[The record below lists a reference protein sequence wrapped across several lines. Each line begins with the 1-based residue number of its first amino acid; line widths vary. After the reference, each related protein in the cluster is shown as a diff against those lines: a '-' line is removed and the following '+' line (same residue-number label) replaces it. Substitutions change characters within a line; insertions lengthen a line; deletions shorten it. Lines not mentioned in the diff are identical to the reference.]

1 MTTLPTLAPAAA
13 PQSAPGTVL
22 GRRGVCC
29 LGAVL
34 LGLTA
39 AAYFP
44 LWQNDFVNFDDE
56 PYLVKNK
63 PPPPPP
69 RAVEGLAGL
78 DLSWAWTNQT
88 TPYWMPL
95 TWLSLQFDAQFFS
108 TRNSQGEVVLSPVAF
123 HADNLFWHAAN
134 TLLLFALGCRLGG
147 APGRSFLLAAL
158 FALHPMHVES
168 VAWAIERKDVLSSFF
183 GLLTLWLYV
192 RWAEKPGRLRYLAV
206 AAAYLASLLAK
217 PMLITLPFVLLLLD
231 FWPLRRWG
239 AAAATG
245 TAAGLALPRVS
256 FGHLVREKLLLFLLA
271 AAIAQLTLNT
281 RDRHGALVSLST
293 LSLTDRLGNIPIAY
307 DAYLSATFYPV
318 GLAVMYPHPRGDW
331 SPLEALAGVGVL
343 TALTA
348 LCWWQRRRR
357 PWLLVGW
364 LWFAG
369 TLVPVIGLAQ
379 GGKQAWADR
388 FSYWPHIGLFLAVA
402 WEIGDLVERWHIP
415 SLVAGAAG
423 ALVLGS
429 LAALTWVQVG
439 YWRSSVT
446 LWEHALAVT
455 RNNDYVHEHLSQ
467 AYLRVGRTDE
477 AKFHLEEATRIQ
489 RQRLRGP
496 GK

>member
-1 MTTLPTLAPAAA
+1 MTALPTVASTAA
-13 PQSAPGTVL
+13 PLSAPGTVL
-22 GRRGVCC
+22 GRWGVCQ

-44 LWQNDFVNFDDE
+44 LWQNGFVDFDDE
-56 PYLVKNK
+56 PYIVQNSG
-63 PPPPPP
+63 
-69 RAVEGLAGL
+69 VVGGLTGSG
-78 DLSWAWTNQT
+78 LSWAWTNET

-95 TWLSLQFDAQFFS
+95 TWLSLQFDARFFS
-108 TRNSQGEVVLSPVAF
+108 TRTPQGEVILSPAAF
-123 HADNLFWHAAN
+123 HADNLFWHAAG
-134 TLLLFALGCRLGG
+134 TLLLFALGCRISG

-168 VAWAIERKDVLSSFF
+168 VAWAIERKDVLSGFF

-231 FWPLRRWG
+231 YWPLRRWG
-239 AAAATG
+239 AASATG
-245 TAAGLALPRVS
+245 TAGLALPRVS
-256 FGHLVREKLLLFLLA
+256 FGRLVREKLLLFLLA
-271 AAIAQLTLNT
+271 ASMALVTLNA

-318 GLAVMYPHPRGDW
+318 GLAVLYPHPRDNW
-331 SPLEALAGVGVL
+331 SSLAALAGVGVL

-364 LWFAG
+364 LWFVG

-379 GGKQAWADR
+379 GGSQAWADR

-402 WEIGDLVERWHIP
+402 WEIGEVMERWRIP

-423 ALVLGS
+423 ALVLGC

-439 YWRSSVT
+439 YWRNSVT
-446 LWEHALAVT
+446 LWEHAVAVT
-455 RNNDYVHEHLSQ
+455 RNNDHAHERLSL
-467 AYLRVGRTDE
+467 AYRRVGRIAE
-477 AKFHLEEATRIQ
+477 ADFHLAEATRIQ
-489 RQRLRGP
+489 RQRRRGP
-496 GK
+496 ER